1 MVDEKI
7 KNSTKIVSFFFNKN
21 TAEILKEL
29 WDQINIEK
37 NVSLT
42 GAAVLDLLLSRS

>member
-21 TAEILKEL
+21 TAEILKNFG
-29 WDQINIEK
+29 IK
-37 NVSLT
+37 
-42 GAAVLDLLLSRS
+42 